1 MSTIDRRRQIVEAA
15 TKSFSLFGYKATT
28 MDQVA
33 RIANVGKGT
42 IYTFFANK
50 EELFDDILQG
60 VLLEMKRITEQQV
73 AQDKSFFDNLYN
85 ALDGVLEFREEHE
98 LLIKLAQE
106 VKEFGTPQAREAMQR
121 VENVII
127 DYLGRQ
133 IIRAMEQGEISQVNP
148 EVASF
153 VMVKLYI
160 ALASDWSKQHEPLT
174 KDQIKDYIN
183 LFLAEGIAVE
193 GRGREKSYP
202 LVQTVKDL

>member
-60 VLLEMKRITEQQV
+60 VLLEMKRITEEQV
-73 AQDKSFFDNLYN
+73 AEDKSFFDNLYN

-106 VKEFGTPQAREAMQR
+106 VREFGTPQAREAMQR

-133 IIRAMEQGEISQVNP
+133 ISRAIEQGEISQINP

-153 VMVKLYI
+153 VMFKLYI

-174 KDQIKDYIN
+174 KDEIKDYIK
-183 LFLAEGIAVE
+183 LFLTDGIAVSS
-193 GRGREKSYP
+193 RER
-202 LVQTVKDL
+202 

>member
-1 MSTIDRRRQIVEAA
+1 MSTIDRRKQIIEAA

-73 AQDKSFFDNLYN
+73 EKDKSFFDNLYN

-106 VKEFGTPQAREAMQR
+106 VREFGTPQAREAMQR

-127 DYLGRQ
+127 DYLGKQ
-133 IIRAMEQGEISQVNP
+133 IGHAIEQGEISQINP

-153 VMVKLYI
+153 VMFKLYI
-160 ALASDWSKQHEPLT
+160 ALASDWNKQHKPLT
-174 KDQIKDYIN
+174 KDEIKDYIK
-183 LFLAEGIAVE
+183 LFLTDGIAA
-193 GRGREKSYP
+193 GSRDKRE
-202 LVQTVKDL
+202 